1 MQHATSVCLFPRPI
15 CYAFNL
21 LIHLLAAQSEAK
33 RAREREGKIERAEQ
47 GERGLKEPLHFALW
61 QRLQQV
67 QQAKL
72 ELPHMHST
80 RSPHPVDTNARADT
94 RTHTHAPVHTPAH
107 TYAVFDFVCFN
118 CFHFSIYSFSTQF
131 EMKNGKTLFI
141 CSANSSPHTHTYTCT

>member
-21 LIHLLAAQSEAK
+21 LIHLLAVQSVAE
-33 RAREREGKIERAEQ
+33 RERERRKIKRAEQ
-47 GERGLKEPLHFALW
+47 GERGLEEPLHFALW

-72 ELPHMHST
+72 ELPHMHSAPT
-80 RSPHPVDTNARADT
+80 PLLVDTNARAHT
-94 RTHTHAPVHTPAH
+94 RTHRHAPVHTLAH

-141 CSANSSPHTHTYTCT
+141 FSANSSPHTNTHTCT